1 MLVADRHDKAVQTL
15 RFKFGADA
23 GKTIGVDGAGHQ
35 TFLIP
40 TSRAIPPDPGDTAGD
55 FSMRAIWMFL
65 AAIATP
71 LVAPPPLLAQ
81 QKDAALTSPTPA
93 LPAAP
98 VAEKRPHETVLH
110 GKKLSDPYH
119 WLKDE
124 SYPVID
130 DKDVLDYVKAEN
142 AWFDAAMKPH
152 AALVETLFQE
162 MKGRIKEADS
172 SVPQKDGDWVYW
184 VEFEEGAEYKKWY
197 RRPAAGG
204 DAALILDEVAMAKD
218 KEYFRLSDVS
228 ISPNGKLMAYAVDD
242 NGSERFEVR
251 FTDLTTGK
259 ALPDVIP
266 GTLSSL
272 VWTENSDALLYGL
285 ANENWRTDNVHV
297 HYLGTPVSEDVRIYK
312 EADIGFG
319 VGIGKTADDAY
330 IVIATGDNET
340 SEVYLLPADDPG
352 AQPMLVSARKKGREY
367 SVDVRE
373 KTLYIHTNDDHA
385 NFRIATASL
394 DRPGEWQ
401 TLIPGSDDNYI
412 TGLSIFRDYFVLE
425 SRENGVDQV
434 DVRRYDAPLTPGRIK
449 FPETTYVA
457 GLGDNPEYHQDKLRL
472 DYESMV
478 TPDTVYD
485 YDIASGK
492 LETLKV
498 QEIPSGY
505 NHDDYVTELVNMLA
519 RDGTPVPVSLVYKKG
534 TPRDGSAPLH
544 LYVYGSYG
552 YRVPPGFST
561 TRLSL
566 VDRGMIY
573 AIAHV
578 RGGDDLGRAWY
589 LAGKTT
595 ARKNTFNDFIDVAK
609 GLVAAKYTSAGKISI
624 EGRSAGGQVMG
635 VVYNEAPELWGAV
648 LAGVP
653 FVDVINTMVDE
664 TLPLTPGEWPEWGN
678 PITDKAAFDYMLSY
692 SPYDNVTAKAYPP
705 MLVSAG
711 LNDPRVTYWE
721 PAKWVAKL
729 RATRTNDATLLL
741 RTNMGAGHAGKSGR
755 WGALREDA
763 EEFAFVLTQLGV
775 EK

>member
-1 MLVADRHDKAVQTL
+1 
-15 RFKFGADA
+15 
-23 GKTIGVDGAGHQ
+23 
-35 TFLIP
+35 
-40 TSRAIPPDPGDTAGD
+40 
-55 FSMRAIWMFL
+55 MRAIWMFL

-71 LVAPPPLLAQ
+71 LVASPPLLAQ
-81 QKDAALTSPTPA
+81 QKDPALTSPTPA

-110 GKKLSDPYH
+110 GKTLSDPYH

-142 AWFDAAMKPH
+142 AYFDAAMKPH

-172 SVPQKDGDWVYW
+172 SVPQKDGDWIYW
-184 VEFEEGAEYKKWY
+184 VEYEEGAEYKKWY
-197 RRPAAGG
+197 RKPVAGG
-204 DAALILDEVAMAKD
+204 DAVLILDEVAMAKD
-218 KEYFRLSDVS
+218 KEYFRLSDVAV
-228 ISPNGKLMAYAVDD
+228 SPNGKLMAYAVDD

-251 FTDLTTGK
+251 FTDLTTGQ

-367 SVDVRE
+367 SVDIRE
-373 KTLYIHTNDDHA
+373 KTLYIYTNDEHA

-394 DRPGEWQ
+394 DKPGEWK
-401 TLIPGSDDNYI
+401 TLIPGSDATYI
-412 TGLSIFRDYFVLE
+412 TGLAIFRDYFVLE
-425 SRENGVDQV
+425 AREKGVDQV
-434 DVRRYDAPLTPGRIK
+434 DIRKYDAPLTPGRIQ

-485 YDIASGK
+485 FDVASKK

-505 NHDDYVTELVNMLA
+505 NHDDYVTELVNIPA

-534 TPRDGSAPLH
+534 TPRDGSAPMH
-544 LYVYGSYG
+544 LYVYGGYG

-609 GLVAAKYTSAGKISI
+609 GLIAAKYTSAGKISI

-678 PITDKAAFDYMLSY
+678 PITDKAAFDFMLSY

>member
-1 MLVADRHDKAVQTL
+1 
-15 RFKFGADA
+15 
-23 GKTIGVDGAGHQ
+23 
-35 TFLIP
+35 
-40 TSRAIPPDPGDTAGD
+40 
-55 FSMRAIWMFL
+55 MRAIWMFL

-71 LVAPPPLLAQ
+71 LVASSPLLAQ
-81 QKDAALTSPTPA
+81 QKAPALTSPAPA

-130 DKDVLDYVKAEN
+130 DKDVLGYVKAEN
-142 AWFDAAMKPH
+142 AYFDAAMKPH

-184 VEFEEGAEYKKWY
+184 VEYEEGAEYKKWY

-218 KEYFRLSDVS
+218 KEYFRLSDVAV
-228 ISPNGKLMAYAVDD
+228 SPNGKLMAYAVDD

-251 FTDLTTGK
+251 FTDLTTGQ

-385 NFRIATASL
+385 NFRVATASL
-394 DRPGEWQ
+394 DNPGQWK
-401 TLIPGSDDNYI
+401 TLIPGSDENYI
-412 TGLSIFRDYFVLE
+412 TGLAIFRDYFVLE
-425 SRENGVDQV
+425 SREKGVDQV
-434 DVRRYDAPLTPGRIK
+434 DVRRYDAPLTPGRIQ

-478 TPDTVYD
+478 TPDTVFD

-505 NHDDYVTELVNMLA
+505 NHDDYVTELVNIPA

-609 GLVAAKYTSAGKISI
+609 GLIAAKYTRAGKISI

-653 FVDVINTMVDE
+653 FVDVINTMIDE
-664 TLPLTPGEWPEWGN
+664 SLPLTPGEWPEWGN

>member
-1 MLVADRHDKAVQTL
+1 M
-15 RFKFGADA
+15 
-23 GKTIGVDGAGHQ
+23 
-35 TFLIP
+35 
-40 TSRAIPPDPGDTAGD
+40 
-55 FSMRAIWMFL
+55 MRAIWML
-65 AAIATP
+65 LTAIATP
-71 LVAPPPLLAQ
+71 LVTPATSFAK
-81 QKDAALTSPTPA
+81 QKEPALTTQSPA

-98 VAEKRPHETVLH
+98 VADQRPHETTLH
-110 GKKLSDPYH
+110 GKTLSDPWH
-119 WLKDE
+119 WLRDQ

-130 DKDVLDYVKAEN
+130 DADILDYVKAEN
-142 AWFDAAMKPH
+142 AYFDAAMKPH
-152 AALVETLFQE
+152 EALVETLFQE

-172 SVPQKDGDWVYW
+172 SVPQKDGDWLYW
-184 VEFEEGAEYKKWY
+184 VEFDEGAEYKKWY
-197 RRPAAGG
+197 RKPAAGEG
-204 DAALILDEVAMAKD
+204 AAQLILDEVAMAEG

-228 ISPNGKLMAYAVDD
+228 VSPNGKIIAYGVDD

-251 FTDLTTGK
+251 FRNLDTGEM
-259 ALPDVIP
+259 LPDVIP

-272 VWTENSDALLYGL
+272 VWASGSNALVYGL

-297 HYLGTPVSEDVRIYK
+297 HFLGMPINNDVEIFR
-312 EADIGFG
+312 EHDIGFG
-319 VGIGKTADDAY
+319 VGIGKTADDKW

-340 SEVYLLPADDPG
+340 SEVRLIPADNPLIEQKMV
-352 AQPMLVSARKKGREY
+352 APRKKGREY
-367 SVDVRE
+367 SVDVRGD
-373 KTLYIHTNDDHA
+373 TLYIHTNDDHP
-385 NFRIATASL
+385 NFRIATAPIADPL
-394 DRPGEWQ
+394 DWK
-401 TLIPGSDDNYI
+401 TLIPGSDHSYI

-425 SRENGVDQV
+425 TREDGLDQI
-434 DVRRYDAPLTPGRIK
+434 DVRKYDAPLTPGRIK
-449 FPETTYVA
+449 FPEATYVA
-457 GLGDNPEYHQDKLRL
+457 GLGDNPEYHQDKLRI

-485 YDIASGK
+485 YDIARGT

-505 NHDDYVTELVNMLA
+505 DASQYVTEWVGLPS
-519 RDGTPVPVSLVYKKG
+519 RDGKTMIPASLVYKKG
-534 TPRDGSAPLH
+534 TKRDGSAPMH
-544 LYVYGSYG
+544 LYAYGSYG

-595 ARKNTFNDFIDVAK
+595 ERKNTFNDFIDVAR
-609 GLVAAKYTSAGKISI
+609 GLIDKKYTSAGKISV

-635 VVYNEAPELWGAV
+635 VIYNDAPELWGAV

-664 TLPLTPGEWPEWGN
+664 ELPLTPGEWPEWGN
-678 PITDKAAFDYMLSY
+678 PITDKAAFDYILSY
-692 SPYDNVTAKAYPP
+692 SPYENVTAKAYPP

-741 RTNMGAGHAGKSGR
+741 RTNMGAGHGGKSGR
-755 WGALREDA
+755 WASLREDA

>member
-1 MLVADRHDKAVQTL
+1 
-15 RFKFGADA
+15 
-23 GKTIGVDGAGHQ
+23 
-35 TFLIP
+35 
-40 TSRAIPPDPGDTAGD
+40 
-55 FSMRAIWMFL
+55 MRAIWMFL

-71 LVAPPPLLAQ
+71 LVASSPLLAQ
-81 QKDAALTSPTPA
+81 QKDPALTSPTPA

-98 VAEKRPHETVLH
+98 VAATRPHETVLH
-110 GKKLSDPYH
+110 GKTLSDPYH

-124 SYPVID
+124 SYPTID

-142 AWFDAAMKPH
+142 AYFDAAMKPH

-172 SVPQKDGDWVYW
+172 SVPQKDGDWIYW
-184 VEFEEGAEYKKWY
+184 VEYEEGAEYKKWY
-197 RRPAAGG
+197 RKPVAGG
-204 DAALILDEVAMAKD
+204 EPVLILDEVAMAKD
-218 KEYFRLSDVS
+218 KEYFRLSDVA

-272 VWTENSDALLYGL
+272 VWTANSDALLYGL
-285 ANENWRTDNVHV
+285 ANENWRTDNVRLHK
-297 HYLGTPVSEDVRIYK
+297 LGTPLSEDKLLYK

-319 VGIGKTADDAY
+319 VGIGKTAADNY

-340 SEVYLLPADDPG
+340 SEVYLLPADNPE
-352 AQPMLVSARKKGREY
+352 AKPLLVSARKKGREY
-367 SVDVRE
+367 SVDERE
-373 KTLYIHTNDDHA
+373 GTLYIYTNDEHA
-385 NFRIATASL
+385 NFRVATASL
-394 DRPGEWQ
+394 AKPGEWT
-401 TLIPGSDDNYI
+401 TLIPGSDASYI
-412 TGLSIFRDYFVLE
+412 TGLAIFRDYFALE
-425 SRENGVDQV
+425 AREQGVDQV
-434 DVRRYDAPLTPGRIK
+434 DIRQYDAPLTPGRIQ

-485 YDIASGK
+485 FDIASKK

-505 NHDDYVTELVNMLA
+505 NHEDYITELVNMPA

-589 LAGKTT
+589 LAGKAT

-609 GLVAAKYTSAGKISI
+609 GLIAAKYTSAGKISI

-678 PITDKAAFDYMLSY
+678 PITDKAAFDFMLSY

-775 EK
+775 EQ

>member
-1 MLVADRHDKAVQTL
+1 
-15 RFKFGADA
+15 
-23 GKTIGVDGAGHQ
+23 
-35 TFLIP
+35 
-40 TSRAIPPDPGDTAGD
+40 
-55 FSMRAIWMFL
+55 MRSIWMFL

-71 LVAPPPLLAQ
+71 LVASPGAFATE
-81 QKDAALTSPTPA
+81 KESALTDTP
-93 LPAAP
+93 AP

-110 GKKLSDPYH
+110 GTTLSDPWF
-119 WLKDE
+119 WLRDQ

-130 DKDVLDYVKAEN
+130 DDAILAYVKAEN
-142 AWFDAAMKPH
+142 DYFDAAMKPH

-162 MKGRIKEADS
+162 MKGRIKEADA
-172 SVPQKDGDWVYW
+172 SVPQKDGDWLYW
-184 VEFEEGAEYKKWY
+184 VEYEEGAEYKKWY
-197 RRPAAGG
+197 RRAHSGG
-204 DAALILDEVAMAKD
+204 EPQLMLDEVALAAGKD
-218 KEYFRLSDVS
+218 YFRLSDLSV
-228 ISPNGKLMAYAVDD
+228 SPNGRIMAYAVDD

-251 FTDLTTGK
+251 FRDLTTGA

-272 VWTENSDALLYGL
+272 VWTANSDALLYGL
-285 ANENWRTDNVHV
+285 ANENWRTDNVHL
-297 HYLGTPVSEDVRIYK
+297 HKLGTPVAEDKLLYK

-319 VGIGKTADDAY
+319 VGIGKTAADNY

-340 SEVYLLPADDPG
+340 SEVYLLPADNPE
-352 AQPMLVSARKKGREY
+352 ATPLLVAPRRKGREY
-367 SVDVRE
+367 SVDERDG
-373 KTLYIHTNDDHA
+373 TLYILSNDEHP
-385 NFRIATASL
+385 NFRVATASIAK
-394 DRPGEWQ
+394 PGEWT
-401 TLIPGSDDNYI
+401 TLIPGSDHSYI
-412 TGLSIFRDYFVLE
+412 TGLSIFRDWFVLE
-425 SRENGVDQV
+425 TREDGLDQI
-434 DVRRYDAPLTPGRIK
+434 DLRRYDAPLTPGRIA
-449 FPETTYVA
+449 FPEATYVA
-457 GLGDNPEYHQDKLRL
+457 GLGDNPEYHQDKIRI

-485 YDIASGK
+485 YDVATGK
-492 LETLKV
+492 LEVLKV

-505 NHDDYVTELVNMLA
+505 DPSQYVTERVSLPA
-519 RDGTPVPVSLVYKKG
+519 RDGTMIPASLVYRKG
-534 TPRDGSAPLH
+534 TKLDGSASMH
-544 LYVYGSYG
+544 LYAYGSYG
-552 YRVPPGFST
+552 YRVAPGFST

-578 RGGDDLGRAWY
+578 RGGDDLGREWY
-589 LAGKTT
+589 LAGK
-595 ARKNTFNDFIDVAK
+595 ADRRKNSFHDFIDVAK
-609 GLVAAKYTSAGKISI
+609 GLIARGYTSAGKISI

-635 VVYNEAPELWGAV
+635 AVYNEAPELWGAV

-692 SPYDNVTAKAYPP
+692 SPYDNVAAKAYPP

-729 RATRTNDATLLL
+729 RATRTNDALLLL

-755 WGALREDA
+755 WTALKEDA
-763 EEFAFVLTQLGV
+763 EEYAFVLTQLGV
-775 EK
+775 EE

>member
-1 MLVADRHDKAVQTL
+1 
-15 RFKFGADA
+15 
-23 GKTIGVDGAGHQ
+23 
-35 TFLIP
+35 
-40 TSRAIPPDPGDTAGD
+40 
-55 FSMRAIWMFL
+55 MRAIWMVM

-71 LVAPPPLLAQ
+71 LVAAPGAFAEE
-81 QKDAALTSPTPA
+81 KETALTDKTPA
-93 LPAAP
+93 PSVAP
-98 VAEKRPHETVLH
+98 VADKRPHEMTLH
-110 GKKLSDPYH
+110 GKTLSDPYH
-119 WLKDE
+119 WLKDD
-124 SYPVID
+124 SYPVVN

-142 AWFDAAMKPH
+142 AYFDAAMKPH

-172 SVPQKDGDWVYW
+172 SVPQKDGDWIYW
-184 VEFEEGAEYKKWY
+184 VEYEEGAEYKKWY
-197 RRPAAGG
+197 RKPAAGNG
-204 DAALILDEVAMAKD
+204 AAALILDEVAMAKD
-218 KEYFRLSDVS
+218 KEYFRLAELS
-228 ISPNGKLMAYAVDD
+228 ISPNGKLMAYSFDD
-242 NGSERFEVR
+242 NGSERFELR
-251 FTDLTTGK
+251 IRNLETGEM
-259 ALPDVIP
+259 LPDVIP

-272 VWTENSDALLYGL
+272 VWTSGNDAILYGL
-285 ANENWRTDNVHV
+285 ANENWRTDNVRLHK
-297 HYLGTPVSEDVRIYK
+297 LGTPITQDKLLYK
-312 EADIGFG
+312 EPDIGFG
-319 VGIGKTADDAY
+319 VGIGKTAADNY

-340 SEVYLLPADDPG
+340 SEVYLLPADNPE
-352 AQPMLVSARKKGREY
+352 APMQLVSARKKGREY
-367 SVDVRE
+367 SVDERDG
-373 KTLYIHTNDDHA
+373 TLYIHTNDEHP
-385 NFRIATASL
+385 NFRVATASIKTP
-394 DRPGEWQ
+394 DAWK
-401 TLIPGSDDNYI
+401 TLIPGSDHSYI
-412 TGLSIFRDYFVLE
+412 TGFSVFRDYFVIE
-425 SRENGVDQV
+425 AREDGLDQV
-434 DVRRYDAPLTPGRIK
+434 DVRTYDAPLTPGRIR
-449 FPETTYVA
+449 FPAATYVA

-485 YDIASGK
+485 YDLASGK

-505 NHDDYVTELVNMLA
+505 DATQYVTERVSLPS
-519 RDGTPVPVSLVYKKG
+519 RDGKTMIPASLVYKKG
-534 TPRDGSAPLH
+534 TKLDGSAPMH
-544 LYVYGSYG
+544 LYAYGSYG

-566 VDRGMIY
+566 VDRGMVY

-578 RGGDDLGRAWY
+578 RGGDDLGREWY
-589 LAGKTT
+589 LEGKTDQ
-595 ARKNTFNDFIDVAK
+595 RKNTFNDFIDVAK
-609 GLVAAKYTSAGKISI
+609 GLIAKKYTSAGKISV

-635 VVYNEAPELWGAV
+635 VIYNEAPELWGAV

>member
-1 MLVADRHDKAVQTL
+1 
-15 RFKFGADA
+15 
-23 GKTIGVDGAGHQ
+23 
-35 TFLIP
+35 
-40 TSRAIPPDPGDTAGD
+40 
-55 FSMRAIWMFL
+55 MFL

-71 LVAPPPLLAQ
+71 LVASH
-81 QKDAALTSPTPA
+81 AAFATEKEMNLTTSP
-93 LPAAP
+93 AP
-98 VAEKRPHETVLH
+98 VAEKRPHETTLH
-110 GKKLSDPYH
+110 GQTLSDPYF
-119 WLKDE
+119 WLRDQ

-130 DKDVLDYVKAEN
+130 DADILDYVKAEN
-142 AWFDAAMKPH
+142 AYFDAAMKPH

-162 MKGRIKEADS
+162 MKGRIKEADA
-172 SVPQKDGDWVYW
+172 SVPQKDGDWLYW
-184 VEFEEGAEYKKWY
+184 VEYEEGAEYKKWY

-204 DAALILDEVAMAKD
+204 PVSQNNAQLMLDEVALAAG
-218 KEYFRLSDVS
+218 KEYFRLSELSVS
-228 ISPNGKLMAYAVDD
+228 PDGRIMAYAVDD

-251 FTDLTTGK
+251 FRDLITGE
-259 ALPDVIP
+259 ALADVIP

-272 VWTENSDALLYGL
+272 VWTANSDALLYGL
-285 ANENWRTDNVHV
+285 ANENWRTDNVHL
-297 HYLGTPVSEDVRIYK
+297 HKLGTPVAEDRLLYK
-312 EADIGFG
+312 EPDIGFG
-319 VGIGKTADDAY
+319 VGIGKTAADNY

-340 SEVYLLPADDPG
+340 SEVYLLPADNPE
-352 AQPMLVSARKKGREY
+352 AKPLLIAPRQKGREY
-367 SVDVRE
+367 SVDERGG
-373 KTLYIHTNDDHA
+373 TLYIHTNDDHP

-394 DRPGEWQ
+394 AEPDKWT
-401 TLIPGSDDNYI
+401 TLIPGSDHSYI
-412 TGLSIFRDYFVLE
+412 TGLAVFRDWFVLE
-425 SRENGVDQV
+425 VREDGLDQI
-434 DVRRYDAPLTPGRIK
+434 DVRKYDAPLTPGRIA
-449 FPETTYVA
+449 FPEATYVA
-457 GLGDNPEYHQDKLRL
+457 GLGDNPEYHQDKIRI

-485 YDIASGK
+485 YDVATGK
-492 LETLKV
+492 LEVLKV

-505 NHDDYVTELVNMLA
+505 DSSQYVTERVILPA
-519 RDGTPVPVSLVYKKG
+519 RDGTMIPASLVYRKG
-534 TPRDGSAPLH
+534 TKLDGSAPMH
-544 LYVYGSYG
+544 LYAYGSYG
-552 YRVPPGFST
+552 YRVAPGFST

-578 RGGDDLGRAWY
+578 RGGDDLGREWY
-589 LAGKTT
+589 LAGKLDR
-595 ARKNTFNDFIDVAK
+595 RKNSFHDFIDIAK
-609 GLVAAKYTSAGKISI
+609 GLIAKKYTSAGKISI

-635 VVYNEAPELWGAV
+635 AVTNEAPELWGAV

-721 PAKWVAKL
+721 PAKWVARL
-729 RATRTNDATLLL
+729 RDTRTNDSLLLL

-755 WGALREDA
+755 WTALKEDA
-763 EEFAFVLTQLGV
+763 EEYAFVLTQLGV

>member
-1 MLVADRHDKAVQTL
+1 
-15 RFKFGADA
+15 
-23 GKTIGVDGAGHQ
+23 
-35 TFLIP
+35 
-40 TSRAIPPDPGDTAGD
+40 
-55 FSMRAIWMFL
+55 MRTIWMFL

-71 LVAPPPLLAQ
+71 LVASSPLLAQ
-81 QKDAALTSPTPA
+81 QKDPALTSPTPA

-110 GKKLSDPYH
+110 GKTLSDPYH

-142 AWFDAAMKPH
+142 AYFDAAMKPH

-172 SVPQKDGDWVYW
+172 SVPQKDGDWIYW
-184 VEFEEGAEYKKWY
+184 VEYEDGAEYKKWY
-197 RRPAAGG
+197 RKPVAGG
-204 DAALILDEVAMAKD
+204 DAVLILDEVAMAKD
-218 KEYFRLSDVS
+218 KEYFRLSDVAV
-228 ISPNGKLMAYAVDD
+228 SPNGKLMAYAVDD

-352 AQPMLVSARKKGREY
+352 AEPMLVSARKKGREY

-373 KTLYIHTNDDHA
+373 KTLYIYTNDEHA

-394 DRPGEWQ
+394 DKPGEWK
-401 TLIPGSDDNYI
+401 TLIPGSDATYI
-412 TGLSIFRDYFVLE
+412 TGLAIFRDYFVLE
-425 SRENGVDQV
+425 AREKGVDQV
-434 DVRRYDAPLTPGRIK
+434 DIRKYDAPLTPGRIQ

-485 YDIASGK
+485 FDIASKK

-505 NHDDYVTELVNMLA
+505 NHDDYVTELVNIPA

-534 TPRDGSAPLH
+534 TPRDGSAPMH

-609 GLVAAKYTSAGKISI
+609 GLIAAKYTSAGKISI

-678 PITDKAAFDYMLSY
+678 PITDKAAFDFMLSY

>member
-1 MLVADRHDKAVQTL
+1 
-15 RFKFGADA
+15 
-23 GKTIGVDGAGHQ
+23 
-35 TFLIP
+35 
-40 TSRAIPPDPGDTAGD
+40 
-55 FSMRAIWMFL
+55 MRAIWMFM

-71 LVAPPPLLAQ
+71 LVAVPTASA
-81 QKDAALTSPTPA
+81 KEKETSLTSKTPA

-98 VAEKRPHETVLH
+98 VAEQRPYQTTLH
-110 GKKLSDPYH
+110 GRTLSDPWH
-119 WLKDE
+119 WLRDQ

-130 DKDVLDYVKAEN
+130 DEDILDYVKAEN

-152 AALVETLFQE
+152 EALVETLFQE
-162 MKGRIKEADS
+162 MKGRIKEDDS
-172 SVPQKDGDWVYW
+172 SVPQKDGDWLYW

-204 DAALILDEVAMAKD
+204 GEAQLILDEVAMAEG

-228 ISPNGKLMAYAVDD
+228 VSPNGRIIAYGVDD
-242 NGSERFEVR
+242 TGAERFEVR
-251 FTDLTTGK
+251 FRNLDTGEML
-259 ALPDVIP
+259 ADVIP

-272 VWTENSDALLYGL
+272 VWTASNDALLYGL
-285 ANENWRTDNVHV
+285 ANENWRTDNVRLHK
-297 HYLGTPVSEDVRIYK
+297 LGTPVADDKLLYK
-312 EADIGFG
+312 EEDIGFG
-319 VGIGKTADDAY
+319 VGIGKTAADNY

-340 SEVYLLPADDPG
+340 SEVYLLPAGDPE
-352 AQPMLVSARKKGREY
+352 AAPLLVSARKKGREY
-367 SVDVRE
+367 SVDERGG
-373 KTLYIHTNDDHA
+373 TLYIHTNDEHP
-385 NFRIATASL
+385 NFRIATA
-394 DRPGEWQ
+394 DIGNPGTWT
-401 TLIPGSDDNYI
+401 TLIPGSDHSYI
-412 TGLSIFRDYFVLE
+412 TGLSVFRDYFVLE
-425 SRENGVDQV
+425 AREDGLDQI
-434 DVRRYDAPLTPGRIK
+434 DVRKYDAPLTPGRIK
-449 FPETTYVA
+449 FPEATYVA
-457 GLGDNPEYHQDKLRL
+457 GLGDNPEYHQDKLRI

-485 YDIASGK
+485 YDIASGT

-498 QEIPSGY
+498 QIIPSGY
-505 NHDDYVTELVNMLA
+505 DSTQYVTERVNLPS
-519 RDGTPVPVSLVYKKG
+519 RDGKTMIPASLVYKKG
-534 TPRDGSAPLH
+534 TKLDGSAPMH
-544 LYVYGSYG
+544 LYAYGSYG

-561 TRLSL
+561 TRLSF

-589 LAGKTT
+589 LAGKGTE
-595 ARKNTFNDFIDVAK
+595 RRNTFDDFIDVAK
-609 GLVAAKYTSAGKISI
+609 GLIDKNYTSAGNISI

-653 FVDVINTMVDE
+653 FVDVIHTMVDE

-729 RATRTNDATLLL
+729 RATRTNDSLLLL
-741 RTNMGAGHAGKSGR
+741 RTNMGAGHGGKSGR

>member
-1 MLVADRHDKAVQTL
+1 
-15 RFKFGADA
+15 
-23 GKTIGVDGAGHQ
+23 
-35 TFLIP
+35 
-40 TSRAIPPDPGDTAGD
+40 
-55 FSMRAIWMFL
+55 MRAIWMFL

-71 LVAPPPLLAQ
+71 LVASPPLLAPPLFAKE
-81 QKDAALTSPTPA
+81 KDAALTSPTPA

-98 VAEKRPHETVLH
+98 VAEKRPHEMTLH
-110 GKKLSDPYH
+110 GKTLSDPYH

-142 AWFDAAMKPH
+142 AYFDAAMKPH

-204 DAALILDEVAMAKD
+204 EPVLILDEVAMAAG
-218 KEYFRLSDVS
+218 KEYFRLAEVS
-228 ISPNGKLMAYAVDD
+228 VSPDGKLMAYSFDD
-242 NGSERFEVR
+242 NGSERFEAR
-251 FTDLTTGK
+251 IRNLETGEL
-259 ALPDVIP
+259 LPDTIP

-272 VWTENSDALLYGL
+272 VWTSAGDAILYGL
-285 ANENWRTDNVHV
+285 ANENWRTDNVRLHK
-297 HYLGTPVSEDVRIYK
+297 LGTPVGQDKLLYK
-312 EADIGFG
+312 EPDIGFG
-319 VGIGKTADDAY
+319 VGIGKTAADNY

-340 SEVYLLPADDPG
+340 SEVYLLPADNPE
-352 AQPMLVSARKKGREY
+352 APMQLVSARQKGREY
-367 SVDVRE
+367 SVDERE
-373 KTLYIHTNDDHA
+373 GTLYIHTNDEHP
-385 NFRIATASL
+385 NFRVATA
-394 DRPGEWQ
+394 DIKAPGTWT
-401 TLIPGSDDNYI
+401 TLIPGSDDNYL
-412 TGLSIFRDYFVLE
+412 TDLSIFRDYFVLE
-425 SRENGVDQV
+425 SREKGVDQV
-434 DVRRYDAPLTPGRIK
+434 DIRAYDAPLTPGRIK
-449 FPETTYVA
+449 FPEATYVA

-478 TPDTVYD
+478 TPDTVFD
-485 YDIASGK
+485 YDLANGK

-505 NHDDYVTELVNMLA
+505 NHDDYATELVHMPS
-519 RDGTPVPVSLVYKKG
+519 RDGTLVPVSLVYKKG
-534 TPRDGSAPLH
+534 TPRDGSAAMH

-552 YRVPPGFST
+552 YRVSPGFST

-595 ARKNTFNDFIDVAK
+595 ERKNTFNDFIDVAK
-609 GLVAAKYTSAGKISI
+609 GLIAAKYTSAGKISI

-635 VVYNEAPELWGAV
+635 AVYNQAPELWGAV

>member
-1 MLVADRHDKAVQTL
+1 
-15 RFKFGADA
+15 
-23 GKTIGVDGAGHQ
+23 
-35 TFLIP
+35 
-40 TSRAIPPDPGDTAGD
+40 
-55 FSMRAIWMFL
+55 MRAIWMFL

-71 LVAPPPLLAQ
+71 LVASPPLLAQ
-81 QKDAALTSPTPA
+81 QKDPALTSPTPA

-110 GKKLSDPYH
+110 GKTLSDPYH

-142 AWFDAAMKPH
+142 AYFDAAMKPH

-172 SVPQKDGDWVYW
+172 SVPQKDGDWIYW
-184 VEFEEGAEYKKWY
+184 VEYEEGAEYKKWY
-197 RRPAAGG
+197 RKPVAGG
-204 DAALILDEVAMAKD
+204 DAVLILDEVAMAKD
-218 KEYFRLSDVS
+218 KEYFRLSDVAV
-228 ISPNGKLMAYAVDD
+228 SPNGKLMAYAVDD

-352 AQPMLVSARKKGREY
+352 AEPMLVSARKKGREY
-367 SVDVRE
+367 SVDARE
-373 KTLYIHTNDDHA
+373 KTLYVYTNDEHA

-394 DRPGEWQ
+394 DKPGEWK
-401 TLIPGSDDNYI
+401 TLIPGSDATYI
-412 TGLSIFRDYFVLE
+412 TGLAIFRDYFVLE
-425 SRENGVDQV
+425 AREKGVDQV
-434 DVRRYDAPLTPGRIK
+434 DIRKYDAPLTPGRIQ

-485 YDIASGK
+485 FDVASQK

-505 NHDDYVTELVNMLA
+505 TKDEYVTELVSMPA

-534 TPRDGSAPLH
+534 TPRDGSAPMH

-609 GLVAAKYTSAGKISI
+609 GLIAAKYTSAGKISI

-678 PITDKAAFDYMLSY
+678 PITDKAAFDFMLSY

>member
-1 MLVADRHDKAVQTL
+1 
-15 RFKFGADA
+15 
-23 GKTIGVDGAGHQ
+23 
-35 TFLIP
+35 
-40 TSRAIPPDPGDTAGD
+40 
-55 FSMRAIWMFL
+55 MRAIWMFM

-71 LVAPPPLLAQ
+71 LVAAPGAFAEE
-81 QKDAALTSPTPA
+81 KETALTDNTPA
-93 LPAAP
+93 LSAAP
-98 VAEKRPHETVLH
+98 VADKRPHEMTLH
-110 GKKLSDPYH
+110 GKTLSDPYH
-119 WLKDE
+119 WLKDD
-124 SYPVID
+124 SYPVVD

-142 AWFDAAMKPH
+142 AYFDAQMKPH

-172 SVPQKDGDWVYW
+172 SVPQKDGDWTYW
-184 VEFEEGAEYKKWY
+184 VEYEEGAEYKKWY
-197 RRPAAGG
+197 RKPASGAGE
-204 DAALILDEVAMAKD
+204 AALILDEVAMAKD
-218 KEYFRLSDVS
+218 KDYFRLAELS
-228 ISPNGKLMAYAVDD
+228 ISPNGKLMAYSFDD

-251 FTDLTTGK
+251 IRNLETGEM
-259 ALPDVIP
+259 LPDVIP

-272 VWTENSDALLYGL
+272 VWTSGNDAILYGL
-285 ANENWRTDNVHV
+285 ANENWRTDNVRLHK
-297 HYLGTPVSEDVRIYK
+297 LGTPIADDKLLYK

-319 VGIGKTADDAY
+319 VGIGKTAADNY

-340 SEVYLLPADDPG
+340 SEVYLLPADNPE
-352 AQPMLVSARKKGREY
+352 APMQLVSARKKGREY
-367 SVDVRE
+367 SVDERDG
-373 KTLYIHTNDDHA
+373 TLYIHTNDEHP
-385 NFRIATASL
+385 NFRVATASVKT
-394 DRPGEWQ
+394 PGEWK
-401 TLIPGSDDNYI
+401 TLIPGSDHSYI
-412 TGLSIFRDYFVLE
+412 TGFSVFRDYFVLE
-425 SRENGVDQV
+425 AREDGLDQV
-434 DVRRYDAPLTPGRIK
+434 DVRQYDAPLTPGRIQ
-449 FPETTYVA
+449 FPAATYVA

-485 YDIASGK
+485 YDLASGK

-505 NHDDYVTELVNMLA
+505 DATQYVTERVNLLS
-519 RDGTPVPVSLVYKKG
+519 RDGKTMIPASLVYKKG
-534 TPRDGSAPLH
+534 TKLDGSAPMH
-544 LYVYGSYG
+544 LYAYGSYG

-566 VDRGMIY
+566 VDRGMVY

-578 RGGDDLGRAWY
+578 RGGDDLGREWY
-589 LAGKTT
+589 LEGKTDR
-595 ARKNTFNDFIDVAK
+595 RKNTFNDFIDVAK
-609 GLVAAKYTSAGKISI
+609 GLIAKKYTSAGKISV

-635 VVYNEAPELWGAV
+635 VIYNEAPELWGAV

-763 EEFAFVLTQLGV
+763 EEFAFVLTQLGG

>member
-1 MLVADRHDKAVQTL
+1 
-15 RFKFGADA
+15 
-23 GKTIGVDGAGHQ
+23 
-35 TFLIP
+35 
-40 TSRAIPPDPGDTAGD
+40 
-55 FSMRAIWMFL
+55 MRAIWMVL

-71 LVAPPPLLAQ
+71 LIAVPGVIA
-81 QKDAALTSPTPA
+81 KEKETALTNSPA
-93 LPAAP
+93 LPPAP
-98 VAEKRPHETVLH
+98 KAEQRPHQTTLH
-110 GKKLSDPYH
+110 GKTLSDPWH
-119 WLKDE
+119 WLRDE
-124 SYPVID
+124 SYPTID
-130 DKDVLDYVKAEN
+130 DADVLDYVKAEN
-142 AWFDAAMKPH
+142 AYFDAAMKPY
-152 AALVETLFQE
+152 AGLVETLFQE
-162 MKGRIKEADS
+162 MKGRIKENDS
-172 SVPQKDGDWVYW
+172 SVPQKDGDWLYW

-197 RRPAAGG
+197 RKAVSGG
-204 DAALILDEVAMAKD
+204 EAQLILDEVALAKD

-228 ISPNGKLMAYAVDD
+228 ISPNGKIMAFGVDD
-242 NGSERFEVR
+242 TGAERFEVR
-251 FTDLTTGK
+251 FRNLETG
-259 ALPDVIP
+259 ATLPDVIP

-272 VWTENSDALLYGL
+272 VWTSKSDALVYGL
-285 ANENWRTDNVHV
+285 ANENWRTDNVNV
-297 HYLGTPVSEDVRIYK
+297 HFLGRPVSDDIEIYK
-312 EADIGFG
+312 EPDIGFG
-319 VGIGKTADDAY
+319 VGIGKSADDQW

-340 SEVYLLPADDPG
+340 SEVRLIPADNPLIEQKMV
-352 AQPMLVSARKKGREY
+352 APRQKGREY
-367 SVDVRE
+367 SVDVRGD
-373 KTLYIHTNDDHA
+373 TLYIHTNDEHP
-385 NFRIATASL
+385 NFRVATAPISDPL
-394 DRPGEWQ
+394 DWKG
-401 TLIPGSDDNYI
+401 LIPGSDHSYI

-425 SRENGVDQV
+425 TREDGLDQV
-434 DVRRYDAPLTPGRIK
+434 DVRQYDAPLTPGRIK
-449 FPETTYVA
+449 FPEATYVA
-457 GLGDNPEYHQDKLRL
+457 GLGDNPEYHQDKIRI

-485 YDIASGK
+485 YDIATGK

-505 NHDDYVTELVNMLA
+505 NSAQYVTERVNLPS
-519 RDGTPVPVSLVYKKG
+519 RDGKTQIPASLVYKKG
-534 TPRDGSAPLH
+534 TKLDGSAPMH

-595 ARKNTFNDFIDVAK
+595 ERKNTFNDFIDVAK
-609 GLVAAKYTSAGKISI
+609 GLIAKKYTSAGKISI

-653 FVDVINTMVDE
+653 FVDVINTMVDKE
-664 TLPLTPGEWPEWGN
+664 LPLTPGEWPEWGN

-741 RTNMGAGHAGKSGR
+741 RTNMGAGHGGKSGR
-755 WGALREDA
+755 WASLREDA

>member
-1 MLVADRHDKAVQTL
+1 
-15 RFKFGADA
+15 
-23 GKTIGVDGAGHQ
+23 
-35 TFLIP
+35 
-40 TSRAIPPDPGDTAGD
+40 
-55 FSMRAIWMFL
+55 MRAIWMFL

-71 LVAPPPLLAQ
+71 LVASPPLLAQ
-81 QKDAALTSPTPA
+81 QKDAALTSPAPA
-93 LPAAP
+93 PLAAP

-340 SEVYLLPADDPG
+340 SEVYLLPADEPG
-352 AQPMLVSARKKGREY
+352 AQPMLVSARKKGRAY

-385 NFRIATASL
+385 NFRVATASL
-394 DRPGEWQ
+394 DNPGEWK

-425 SRENGVDQV
+425 SREKGVDQV

-485 YDIASGK
+485 FDIASKK

-505 NHDDYVTELVNMLA
+505 NRDDYVTELVNMPA

-534 TPRDGSAPLH
+534 TPRDGSAPMH

-609 GLVAAKYTSAGKISI
+609 GLIAANYTSAGKISI

>member
-1 MLVADRHDKAVQTL
+1 
-15 RFKFGADA
+15 
-23 GKTIGVDGAGHQ
+23 
-35 TFLIP
+35 
-40 TSRAIPPDPGDTAGD
+40 
-55 FSMRAIWMFL
+55 MRAIWMFL

-71 LVAPPPLLAQ
+71 LVASSPLLAQ

-110 GKKLSDPYH
+110 GKTLSDPYH

-142 AWFDAAMKPH
+142 AYFDAAMKPH

-172 SVPQKDGDWVYW
+172 SVPQKDGDWIYW
-184 VEFEEGAEYKKWY
+184 VEYEEGAEYKKWY
-197 RRPAAGG
+197 RKPVAGG
-204 DAALILDEVAMAKD
+204 DAVLILDEVAMAKD
-218 KEYFRLSDVS
+218 KEYFRLSDVAV
-228 ISPNGKLMAYAVDD
+228 SPNGKLMAYAVDD

-272 VWTENSDALLYGL
+272 VWTANNDALLYGL
-285 ANENWRTDNVHV
+285 ANENWRTDNVRLHK
-297 HYLGTPVSEDVRIYK
+297 LGTPLSADKLLYK

-319 VGIGKTADDAY
+319 VGIGKTAADNY

-340 SEVYLLPADDPG
+340 SEVYLLPADNPE
-352 AQPMLVSARKKGREY
+352 AKPLLVSARKKGREY
-367 SVDVRE
+367 SVDERE
-373 KTLYIHTNDDHA
+373 GALYIYTNDEHA
-385 NFRIATASL
+385 NFRVATASL
-394 DRPGEWQ
+394 DKPGDWK
-401 TLIPGSDDNYI
+401 TLIPGSDESYI
-412 TGLSIFRDYFVLE
+412 TGLAIFRDYFVLE
-425 SRENGVDQV
+425 AREQGVDQV
-434 DVRRYDAPLTPGRIK
+434 DIRQYDAPLTPGRIK
-449 FPETTYVA
+449 FPEATYVA

-478 TPDTVYD
+478 TPDTVFDFYV
-485 YDIASGK
+485 ASKK

-505 NHDDYVTELVNMLA
+505 NHDDYITELVNMPA

-534 TPRDGSAPLH
+534 TPRDGSAPMH

-589 LAGKTT
+589 LAGKAG

-609 GLVAAKYTSAGKISI
+609 GLIAAKYTSAGKISI

-678 PITDKAAFDYMLSY
+678 PITDKAAFDFMLSY

>member
-1 MLVADRHDKAVQTL
+1 MV
-15 RFKFGADA
+15 
-23 GKTIGVDGAGHQ
+23 
-35 TFLIP
+35 
-40 TSRAIPPDPGDTAGD
+40 
-55 FSMRAIWMFL
+55 M

-71 LVAPPPLLAQ
+71 LVAAPGAFAEE
-81 QKDAALTSPTPA
+81 KETALTDKTPA
-93 LPAAP
+93 PSVAP
-98 VAEKRPHETVLH
+98 VADKRPHEMTLH
-110 GKKLSDPYH
+110 GKTLSDPYH
-119 WLKDE
+119 WLKDD
-124 SYPVID
+124 SYPVVN

-142 AWFDAAMKPH
+142 AYFDAAMKPH

-172 SVPQKDGDWVYW
+172 SVPQKDGDWIYW
-184 VEFEEGAEYKKWY
+184 VEYEEGAEYKKWY
-197 RRPAAGG
+197 RKPAAGNG
-204 DAALILDEVAMAKD
+204 AAALILDEVAMAKD
-218 KEYFRLSDVS
+218 KEYFRLAELS
-228 ISPNGKLMAYAVDD
+228 ISPNGKLMAYSFDD
-242 NGSERFEVR
+242 NGSERFELR
-251 FTDLTTGK
+251 IRNLETGEM
-259 ALPDVIP
+259 LPDVIP

-272 VWTENSDALLYGL
+272 VWTSGNDAILYGL
-285 ANENWRTDNVHV
+285 ANENWRTDNVRLHK
-297 HYLGTPVSEDVRIYK
+297 LGTPITQDKLLYK
-312 EADIGFG
+312 EPDIGFG
-319 VGIGKTADDAY
+319 VGIGKTAADNY

-340 SEVYLLPADDPG
+340 SEVYLLPADNPE
-352 AQPMLVSARKKGREY
+352 APMQLVSARKKGREY
-367 SVDVRE
+367 SVDERDG
-373 KTLYIHTNDDHA
+373 TLYIHTNDEHP
-385 NFRIATASL
+385 NFRVATASIKTP
-394 DRPGEWQ
+394 DAWK
-401 TLIPGSDDNYI
+401 TLIPGSDHSYI
-412 TGLSIFRDYFVLE
+412 TGFSVFRDYFVIE
-425 SRENGVDQV
+425 AREDGLDQV
-434 DVRRYDAPLTPGRIK
+434 DVRTYDAPLTPGRIR
-449 FPETTYVA
+449 FPAATYVA

-485 YDIASGK
+485 YDLASGK

-505 NHDDYVTELVNMLA
+505 DATQYVTERVSLPS
-519 RDGTPVPVSLVYKKG
+519 RDGKTMIPASLVYKKG
-534 TPRDGSAPLH
+534 TKLDGSAPMH
-544 LYVYGSYG
+544 LYAYGSYG

-566 VDRGMIY
+566 VDRGMVY

-578 RGGDDLGRAWY
+578 RGGDDLGREWY
-589 LAGKTT
+589 LEGKTDQ
-595 ARKNTFNDFIDVAK
+595 RKNTFNDFIDVAK
-609 GLVAAKYTSAGKISI
+609 GLIAKKYTSAGKISV

-635 VVYNEAPELWGAV
+635 VIYNEAPELWGAV

>member
-1 MLVADRHDKAVQTL
+1 
-15 RFKFGADA
+15 
-23 GKTIGVDGAGHQ
+23 
-35 TFLIP
+35 
-40 TSRAIPPDPGDTAGD
+40 
-55 FSMRAIWMFL
+55 MRAIWMLL

-71 LVAPPPLLAQ
+71 LVVAPTASAQ
-81 QKDAALTSPTPA
+81 QKETILTTTP
-93 LPAAP
+93 AP
-98 VAEKRPHETVLH
+98 VADQRPHETTLH
-110 GKKLSDPYH
+110 GTTLNDPYF
-119 WLKDE
+119 WLRDPG
-124 SYPVID
+124 YPVIEQAD
-130 DKDVLDYVKAEN
+130 ILDYVKAEN
-142 AWFDAAMKPH
+142 AYFDAAMKPH
-152 AALVETLFQE
+152 AALVETLFRE
-162 MKGRIKEADS
+162 MKGRIKEADA
-172 SVPQKDGDWVYW
+172 SVPQKDGDWLYW
-184 VEFEEGAEYKKWY
+184 IEYEESAEYKKWY
-197 RRPAAGG
+197 RRPATGG
-204 DAALILDEVAMAKD
+204 DAQLMLDEVALAAGKD
-218 KEYFRLSDVS
+218 YFRLADASVS
-228 ISPNGKLMAYAVDD
+228 PDGRILAYAVDD

-251 FTDLTTGK
+251 FRDLETGE

-272 VWTENSDALLYGL
+272 VWTATGDALLYGL
-285 ANENWRTDNVHV
+285 ANENWRTDNVHL
-297 HYLGTPVSEDVRIYK
+297 HKLGTPVAEDELLYK

-319 VGIGKTADDAY
+319 VGIGKTAADNW

-340 SEVYLLPADDPG
+340 SEVYLLPADKPE
-352 AQPMLVSARKKGREY
+352 AKPLLVAPRRKGREY
-367 SVDVRE
+367 SVDERE
-373 KTLYIHTNDDHA
+373 GRLYIHTNDDHP

-394 DRPGEWQ
+394 EKPGEWT
-401 TLIPGSDDNYI
+401 TLIPGSDHSYI
-412 TGLSIFRDYFVLE
+412 TGLAIFRDYFVLE
-425 SRENGVDQV
+425 TREDGLDQI
-434 DVRRYDAPLTPGRIK
+434 DVRKYNAPLTPGRIA
-449 FPETTYVA
+449 FPEATYVA
-457 GLGDNPEYHQDKLRL
+457 GLGDNPEYHQDKIRI
-472 DYESMV
+472 DYESMI

-485 YDIASGK
+485 YDVATGG
-492 LETLKV
+492 LEVLKV

-505 NHDDYVTELVNMLA
+505 DPSQYVTQRVTLPA
-519 RDGTPVPVSLVYKKG
+519 RDGTMVPASLVYRKG
-534 TPRDGSAPLH
+534 VTLDGSAPLH

-552 YRVPPGFST
+552 YRVAPGFST

-589 LAGKTT
+589 LAGKTDR
-595 ARKNTFNDFIDVAK
+595 RKNSFHDFIDVAK
-609 GLVAAKYTSAGKISI
+609 GLIAKNYTSAGKISI

-635 VVYNEAPELWGAV
+635 AVYNEAPDLWGAV

-692 SPYDNVTAKAYPP
+692 SPYDNVTAQAYPP

-755 WGALREDA
+755 WTSLREDA
-763 EEFAFVLTQLGV
+763 EEYAFVLTQLGV

>member
-15 RFKFGADA
+15 RFQFGADA
-23 GKTIGVDGAGHQ
+23 GKTIGMDGAGHQ

-40 TSRAIPPDPGDTAGD
+40 TSRAIPPEPGDTAGD

-71 LVAPPPLLAQ
+71 LVASPPLLAQ
-81 QKDAALTSPTPA
+81 QKDAALTSPAPA
-93 LPAAP
+93 PLAAP

-340 SEVYLLPADDPG
+340 SEVYLLPAGDPG
-352 AQPMLVSARKKGREY
+352 AEPMLVSARKKGREY

-394 DRPGEWQ
+394 DTPGEWQ

-425 SRENGVDQV
+425 SREKGVDQV
-434 DVRRYDAPLTPGRIK
+434 DVRRYDAPLTPGRTE

-485 YDIASGK
+485 FDIASKK

-505 NHDDYVTELVNMLA
+505 NHDDYATELVNMPA

-609 GLVAAKYTSAGKISI
+609 GLIAAKYTSAGKISI